1 MLSDAVLVTTKL
13 SMRPD
18 WLDDPNI
25 LRLFQVLE
33 AASIEGRFVGG
44 CVRDFLVGREV
55 HDFDIAVNRDPEYVM
70 KSLEAAGLRVIPTG
84 LSHGTITAV
93 LDHVPYELT
102 TLRKDVETDGR
113 HAVVEFTDDWQE
125 DAARRDFTMNALYMD
140 VGGTLYDYFGGW
152 DDLKDGHVRFVGDPR
167 LRMTEDALRLLR
179 YFRFSARYERQGF
192 DQNVLAICKEF
203 VSHLPRLATERI
215 WQEWSKLLTIPKI
228 SSTLSA
234 MNQIGMFDQMYRK
247 MPVKVTD
254 KDIAFLDQLNGGN
267 PLQRLALLHGHF
279 DQKEARQLAN
289 ALRFSN
295 AEKKYFIGLYTP
307 REIFKDLSNRMFFQV
322 YNKIGPDLVR
332 DIAQLGQI
340 RDEDG
345 GWDKLG
351 CFAEKTGQPEFPLLG
366 RDVINM
372 GVEAGPEVGQILQ
385 KVEDEWIGS
394 GFQIDRETCLSRLEK
409 IAKKE

>member
-1 MLSDAVLVTTKL
+1 
-13 SMRPD
+13 MRPN

-33 AASIEGRFVGG
+33 ASGIEGRFVGG
-44 CVRDFLVGREV
+44 CVRDFLIGREV
-55 HDFDIAVNRDPEYVM
+55 NDFDIAVDRDPDYVM
-70 KSLEAAGLRVIPTG
+70 KSLKAAGLKVIPTG

-93 LDHVPYELT
+93 LNHVPYELT

-140 VGGTLYDYFGGW
+140 IGGNLYDYFGGW

-192 DQNVLAICKEF
+192 DQNVLAICEEF

-215 WQEWSKLLTIPKI
+215 WQEWSKLLTISKI

-234 MNQIGMFDQMYRK
+234 MNQIGMFDQIYRQ
-247 MPVKVTD
+247 MPVRVID
-254 KDIAFLDQLNGGN
+254 QDIFCMDELNAKN
-267 PLQRLALLHGHF
+267 PLQRLALLHAHL

-289 ALRFSN
+289 TLRFSN
-295 AEKKYFIGLYTP
+295 AEKNYFIGLYTP
-307 REIFKDLSNRMFFQV
+307 REVFKDLSDKIFYDT
-322 YNKIGPDLVR
+322 YNKIGPDLAK

-340 RDEDG
+340 RDEVG
-345 GWDKLG
+345 NWDTLRL
-351 CFAEKTGQPEFPLLG
+351 FAEKMGQPEFPLLG

-372 GVEAGPEVGQILQ
+372 GVEAGPEVGQILKQ
-385 KVEDEWIGS
+385 VEDEWIGS
-394 GFQIDRETCLSRLEK
+394 GFQMDRETCLSRLEK